1 MPTVTTKC
9 SAWPKTT
16 EKFTIDSK
24 QETMAL
30 GKDKGEKLYYLIKE
44 VALEIGV
51 SESTL
56 RYWESEFPQISPKK
70 SANNVRRYT
79 KEDIKKIR
87 LIYHLVKERGLT
99 LAGARKYLKTNGNH
113 EIAENT
119 SNVVE
124 RLKSIRSEL
133 VGMRDALKNL

>member
-1 MPTVTTKC
+1 
-9 SAWPKTT
+9 
-16 EKFTIDSK
+16 
-24 QETMAL
+24 MAL